1 MSTEQPQ
8 PTSALGSSLSALPAT
23 TAVSGVAKR
32 LLESFTDGTVAPGE
46 RLPSE
51 RELAAALGIGRSAV
65 REALAALE
73 ILGIVSVRPGSGT
86 YLRGSAS
93 ELLSETLDWGLM
105 LSSERTAELIDLRAE
120 LECTVARRAA
130 EQADDA
136 LVAAL
141 TERLEAMEAA
151 LDQPRRAID
160 ADLGFHR
167 LLDDAAGN
175 PVLADLLR
183 SVRSL
188 LRVWT
193 DRGMD
198 AAADARHALDEH
210 RAVLEAVTARDAAAA
225 ERAMRQHMSTAST
238 RLLSAARRA

>member
-1 MSTEQPQ
+1 MSNEQPQ
-8 PTSALGSSLSALPAT
+8 LASALGSTLGALPTT

-32 LLESFTDGTVAPGE
+32 LLESFTDGTVTPGE

-51 RELAAALGIGRSAV
+51 RELASALGIGRSAV

-105 LSSERTAELIDLRAE
+105 LSAERTAELIDLRAE

-130 EQADDA
+130 ETADELLVSALAEKLDA
-136 LVAAL
+136 MQSAL
-141 TERLEAMEAA
+141 E
-151 LDQPRRAID
+151 QPKRAID

-183 SVRSL
+183 SVRAL

-193 DRGMD
+193 ERGMD
-198 AAADARHALDEH
+198 DPADARAALDEH
-210 RAVLEAVTARDAAAA
+210 RAVLEAVTARDGVAA
-225 ERAMRQHMSTAST
+225 ERAMRRHMSTASA
-238 RLLSAARRA
+238 RLLSAARRH